1 MPKRRNIPAFSPPDL
16 KAPRTMMLDHSQH
29 TTLKDWLQTVHQT
42 KKALIVH
49 VNSTL
54 NMKSIL
60 AFVYN
65 QYHDFFPEFIKYLFV
80 DIFKLTYQPT
90 SLQVQLDFTFVDN
103 FLKIVMSFRPKAWNL
118 PLYEEDIDI
127 VCSLNV
133 GGSINGCS
141 VEGRLGEGSYGEVFK
156 CTCTRTGVP
165 YAVKVQDSE
174 SHDHELKVYKQISC
188 HLNVIDVV
196 NSTYQFQVLGEE
208 FACFFMSFC
217 EQGTLQ
223 THISASGIDTRA
235 IISLFLPP
243 LLDGLNHM
251 HSCGVIHNDIK
262 PTNILVTAEGIAKI
276 CDFGLSQELPEGKS
290 VGQCH
295 QEIVTQWYRSPD
307 IWNIDKLR
315 KSTRSSAKYP
325 YSAFS
330 DLWALLLTFLHLCS
344 NAQYNSNP
352 RFQIFREGCYNR
364 HNSQEQIN
372 SAIDFI
378 FFGRDAPIGDF
389 FKKYLDLQNYERVTR
404 SLTADPHLQ
413 STIVTDAR
421 QDLTSLIGTF
431 SDEMGVCDDPDTK
444 VTPPRP
450 RSTLQFSPIKEN
462 SDEEDSDE
470 EDSDEEFDYEDSDE
484 EFDYEDSDE
493 KNSN

>member
-1 MPKRRNIPAFSPPDL
+1 MPKRHIPAFSPPDS
-16 KAPRTMMLDHSQH
+16 KAPRTMMLDRSQH

-42 KKALIVH
+42 KRGLIGH

-65 QYHDFFPEFIKYLFV
+65 EYRSFFGAFIQYLFV

-90 SLQVQLDFTFVDN
+90 THQVQLDFTFVDN

-118 PLYEEDIDI
+118 PLYEDDIDI

-133 GGSINGCS
+133 GGSINKFLIKYPIG
-141 VEGRLGEGSYGEVFK
+141 GGSYGEVFECI
-156 CTCTRTGVP
+156 CTKTGVP
-165 YAVKVQDSE
+165 YAVKVQE
-174 SHDHELKVYKQISC
+174 YTSHKHELKMCEMLPC
-188 HLNVIDVV
+188 HPNLIDVV
-196 NSTYQFQVLGEE
+196 NSTYQFQVLGED

-217 EQGTLQ
+217 EQRTIDK
-223 THISASGIDTRA
+223 HVSASGIDNRA

-243 LLDGLNHM
+243 LLDGLNHI
-251 HSCGVIHNDIK
+251 HAHGVIHCDIK
-262 PTNILVTAEGIAKI
+262 PTNIVMKGDTPKI
-276 CDFGLSQELPEGKS
+276 CDFGLSQQLPTGKL
-290 VGQCH
+290 VGQCK
-295 QEIVTQWYRSPD
+295 QEIFTEWYRPPD
-307 IWNIDKLR
+307 DWDVAKSR
-315 KSTRSSAKYP
+315 KFTRSSAEYP

-330 DLWALLLTFLHLCS
+330 DLWAMLLTFLHLCS
-344 NAQYNSNP
+344 HSQYNSNG
-352 RFQIFREGCYNR
+352 RFQIFREGSYNSR
-364 HNSQEQIN
+364 NSQEHIN

-378 FFGRDAPIGDF
+378 FFGRDAPIGGF

-413 STIVTDAR
+413 ITIVTDALV
-421 QDLTSLIGTF
+421 DLRSLIETF
-431 SDEMGVCDDPDTK
+431 DADEMGMCGDPSMK
-444 VTPPRP
+444 VTPPHP

-470 EDSDEEFDYEDSDE
+470 EFDYEDSDE
-484 EFDYEDSDE
+484 E
-493 KNSN
+493 NSN

>member
-65 QYHDFFPEFIKYLFV
+65 QYRSFFTEFIKYLFV
-80 DIFKLTYQPT
+80 DIFKLTYQPS

-103 FLKIVMSFRPKAWNL
+103 FLKVVLSFRPKAWNL

-133 GGSINGCS
+133 GGSINEFLIKYPIG
-141 VEGRLGEGSYGEVFK
+141 GGSYGEVFECI
-156 CTCTRTGVP
+156 CTKTGVR
-165 YAVKVQDSE
+165 YAVKVQDSK
-174 SHDHELKVYKQISC
+174 SHDHELGVYKQISC
-188 HLNVIDVV
+188 HRNVIDVV

-223 THISASGIDTRA
+223 THISASGIDNRA
-235 IISLFLPP
+235 IIIHFLPP
-243 LLDGLNHM
+243 LLHGLNHI
-251 HSCGVIHNDIK
+251 HTHGVIHCDIK
-262 PTNILVTAEGIAKI
+262 PTNIVVEGDTPKI
-276 CDFGLSQELPEGKS
+276 CDFGLSQQLPEGKS
-290 VGQCH
+290 VGQCK
-295 QEIVTQWYRSPD
+295 QQIFTEWYRPPD
-307 IWNIDKLR
+307 DWDVA
-315 KSTRSSAKYP
+315 KSKKFTRSSAEYP

-330 DLWALLLTFLHLCS
+330 DLWAMLLTFLHLCS
-344 NAQYNSNP
+344 HSQYNSNG
-352 RFQIFREGCYNR
+352 RFQIFREGSYNR

-372 SAIDFI
+372 SAIDFL
-378 FFGRDAPIGDF
+378 FLGRDAPIGGF

-413 STIVTDAR
+413 STIVTDALV
-421 QDLTSLIGTF
+421 DLTSLIETF
-431 SDEMGVCDDPDTK
+431 DADEMGMCGDPSMK
-444 VTPPRP
+444 VTPPHP
-450 RSTLQFSPIKEN
+450 RSHPPVSTIKED

-470 EDSDEEFDYEDSDE
+470 EDSDEEFDYEDSD
-484 EFDYEDSDE
+484 
-493 KNSN
+493 SN